1 MITILMV
8 IMVMFL
14 VGLTVLLIG
23 GSVKAARMQSPGA
36 HGPIV
41 VDYSKRLSDEDREY
55 IEESWKNVERVEGT
69 FPDDPEVALA
79 VAHNTVGSVLQARG
93 VDSAQIPA
101 TREDAASDSPRELR
115 RQLLEY
121 QYIVSELVDAAPR
134 G

>member
-1 MITILMV
+1 MVTIL
-8 IMVMFL
+8 MVMFL

-23 GSVKAARMQSPGA
+23 GSVKAARMQRLA
-36 HGPIV
+36 ARGPRV
-41 VDYSKRLSDEDREY
+41 VDYRERLTEEDREY
-55 IEESWKNVERVEGT
+55 IEESWRNVERVEGA

-101 TREDAASDSPRELR
+101 AREDAASDSPRELR

-121 QYIVSELVDAAPR
+121 EYIVSELVDAASR